1 MKKNELIDFLIAHNK
16 WRRGADIP
24 MKSPKDIGI
33 SIEAVVAVLKG
44 CDNDVADFILKD
56 YEFTNKSDL

>member
-1 MKKNELIDFLIAHNK
+1 MKKNELIDFLITHNK
-16 WRRGADIP
+16 WRRGADVP
-24 MKSPKDIGI
+24 MKNPKDIGI
-33 SIEAVVAVLKG
+33 AVEAVVAVLKG

>member
-1 MKKNELIDFLIAHNK
+1 MNKNELIDFLIAHNK
-16 WRRGADIP
+16 WRRGDDIP

-33 SIEAVVAVLKG
+33 AVEAVVSVLKG

-56 YEFTNKSDL
+56 YEFTGK

>member
-1 MKKNELIDFLIAHNK
+1 MKN
-16 WRRGADIP
+16 
-24 MKSPKDIGI
+24 PKDIGI
-33 SIEAVVAVLKG
+33 AVEAVVAVLKG

>member
-1 MKKNELIDFLIAHNK
+1 MSKNELIDFLISHNK

-24 MKSPKDIGI
+24 MKRPKDIGI
-33 SIEAVVAVLKG
+33 AIEAVVSVLKG

-56 YEFTNKSDL
+56 YEFTNK

>member
-1 MKKNELIDFLIAHNK
+1 MKKNELIDFLITHNK
-16 WRRGADIP
+16 WRRGADVS

-33 SIEAVVAVLKG
+33 AIEAVVAVLKG

-56 YEFTNKSDL
+56 YEFKSKSDL